1 MPNDKVQSSNQIKN
15 PNSQIYD
22 WEARTAK
29 LGEDIID
36 FGKSLKRDEIN
47 SPLITQLVKSGTSI
61 GANYMEAD
69 GADSKKDFRYKISLC
84 KKKSKETKHWL
95 RMIRKANPQ
104 KTEEC
109 KKLWQE
115 AQELTLIFSS
125 ILLSKKNT
133 HFDI

>member
-1 MPNDKVQSSNQIKN
+1 M
-15 PNSQIYD
+15 
-22 WEARTAK
+22 EERTAK

-36 FGKSLKRDEIN
+36 FDKSLKRDEIN

-69 GADSKKDFRYKISLC
+69 GADS
-84 KKKSKETKHWL
+84 
-95 RMIRKANPQ
+95 
-104 KTEEC
+104 EEC
-109 KKLWQE
+109 KRLWQE